1 MPYIVSFV
9 KYPSHRGPKI
19 AQKYLEY
26 LQKFPPDDSL
36 GELIIP
42 SAIKTYDFSHIFL
55 ETIKRA
61 YNEMEKP
68 LICIAYKI
76 VDDTSD
82 YANKV
87 HFKRELFKLK
97 IPVFESVDLAAKA
110 LDKLCTFRE
119 FQNEHN
125 P

>member
-9 KYPSHRGPKI
+9 KYSSHRGPKI

-42 SAIKTYDFSHIFL
+42 SAIKITDEGIRVLSVSRVKKGKFEEAWKLAFDQRAFFL
-55 ETIKRA
+55 DVEGYEGSIEVWATIGEA
-61 YNEMEKP
+61 
-68 LICIAYKI
+68 
-76 VDDTSD
+76 
-82 YANKV
+82 
-87 HFKRELFKLK
+87 
-97 IPVFESVDLAAKA
+97 LAAVGM
-110 LDKLCTFRE
+110 
-119 FQNEHN
+119 NV